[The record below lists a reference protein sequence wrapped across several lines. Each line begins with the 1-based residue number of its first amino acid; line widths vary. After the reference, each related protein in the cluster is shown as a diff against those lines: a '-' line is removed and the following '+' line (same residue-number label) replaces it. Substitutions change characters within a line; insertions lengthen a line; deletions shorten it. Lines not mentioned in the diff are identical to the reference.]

1 MPKAELIELLLDRG
15 GSGKLARLV
24 AAVVMEV
31 AVERPP
37 PPQVKEEKRPDA
49 KPEIAAAS
57 V

>member
-1 MPKAELIELLLDRG
+1 
-15 GSGKLARLV
+15 LV

-37 PPQVKEEKRPDA
+37 PPHVKEEKRPDA
-49 KPEIAAAS
+49 KPEIAAAAP